1 MAIARNVNIPALM
14 VVSVFVL
21 VTVSE
26 PVFRSVLYV
35 PSCLAPYVSHVLGS
49 FMYPDVPVLY
59 FSARENV
66 FADVL
71 PFGTPMK

>member
-1 MAIARNVNIPALM
+1 M

-21 VTVSE
+21 VTVSVLVC
-26 PVFRSVLYV
+26 PSVLYV

-66 FADVL
+66 FTDVL
-71 PFGTPMK
+71 SFGTPMK